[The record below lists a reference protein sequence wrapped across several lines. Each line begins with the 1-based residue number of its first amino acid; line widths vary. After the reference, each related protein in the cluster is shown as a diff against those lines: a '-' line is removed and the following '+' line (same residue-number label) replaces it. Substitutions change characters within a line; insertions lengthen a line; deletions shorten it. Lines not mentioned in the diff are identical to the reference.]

1 MSGWSGG
8 TATNKEQQDNH
19 NYPVTTL
26 TQLFHEGS
34 LLHSRNGKLNSLDND
49 NLVSSLSTGD
59 FDFKVVVGLVVN
71 GVSLPHNFIPGS
83 R

>member
-1 MSGWSGG
+1 
-8 TATNKEQQDNH
+8 
-19 NYPVTTL
+19 
-26 TQLFHEGS
+26 
-34 LLHSRNGKLNSLDND
+34 
-49 NLVSSLSTGD
+49 LSTGD